1 MIFPHHGCADN
12 NFLTF
17 LYKLFMFLYPVYDN
31 SKLILLIHLLEKKFQ
46 KFWSTCASFN
56 LCYTL
61 PAMGKAASENGNV
74 VCILYRKN
82 ISAILNFW
90 ILVSENQNFWV
101 EI

>member
-31 SKLILLIHLLEKKFQ
+31 SKLILLIHLLDKNFRNFDRHVLHLTFAIHFQ
-46 KFWSTCASFN
+46 
-56 LCYTL
+56 L
-61 PAMGKAASENGNV
+61 GKTANENGNV

-82 ISAILNFW
+82 ISGILNFW
-90 ILVSENQNFWV
+90 ILVSENQNFCV

>member
-12 NFLTF
+12 NFITF
-17 LYKLFMFLYPVYDN
+17 LYKLFILLYPVYDN
-31 SKLILLIHLLEKKFQ
+31 SKLILLIHLLDKNFRNFDRHVLYLTFAIHFQ
-46 KFWSTCASFN
+46 
-56 LCYTL
+56 L
-61 PAMGKAASENGNV
+61 GKAASENENV

-90 ILVSENQNFWV
+90 ILVSENQNFCV